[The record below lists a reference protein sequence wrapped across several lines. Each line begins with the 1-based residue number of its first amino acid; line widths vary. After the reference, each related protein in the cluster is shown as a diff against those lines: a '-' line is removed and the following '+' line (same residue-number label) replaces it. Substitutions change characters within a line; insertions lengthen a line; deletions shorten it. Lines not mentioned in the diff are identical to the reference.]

1 VNRLLVAFA
10 AYAAL
15 GALAYKTL
23 PDERI
28 RLVTFAILA
37 LFAVKTWLHRR
48 DIAHRDERDR
58 GADLR

>member
-1 VNRLLVAFA
+1 MNRLFVAFA

-37 LFAVKTWLHRR
+37 LFAVKTWLHRHEV
-48 DIAHRDERDR
+48 IDR
-58 GADLR
+58 NGSDGSAEE